1 MRRRTETLAGAALFR
16 SLSPDALRALEDRCL
31 WRRVEAGQWIIDF
44 EDEGTDV
51 FIVAAGL
58 VRVTI
63 RAISGRTVILRDIP
77 AGEFFGELAA
87 IDGKARSAGIVAV
100 TNATVA
106 CMPAALFRDCIH
118 RHPDVCDQVMV
129 LLAREIRKL
138 ATRVNEFNT
147 LDVRHRIYA
156 ELLRL
161 ARPDGR
167 GEHSATISPPP
178 PHADL
183 AARVSTRREAVSR
196 ELSALERDGLLEKR
210 RGALVLLDTRR
221 LRERVR
227 QAAEED

>member
-1 MRRRTETLAGAALFR
+1 MRRPTDTLAGIPLFR
-16 SLSPDALRALEDRCL
+16 SLDDAELAALSARCT

-51 FIVAAGL
+51 FFVIAGL
-58 VRVTI
+58 VRVKI
-63 RAISGRTVILRDIP
+63 RAISGREVILRDIP
-77 AGEFFGELAA
+77 PGEFFGEMAA

-100 TNATVA
+100 TGATVA
-106 CMPAALFRDCIH
+106 RMSAALFGECIH
-118 RHPDVCDQVMV
+118 RHADVCDQVLR
-129 LLAREIRKL
+129 LLVGEVRKL

-161 ARPDGR
+161 ARADER
-167 GEHSATISPPP
+167 GGTTAVVSPPP

-196 ELSALERDGLLEKR
+196 ELRALERDGLLEKR

-221 LRERVR
+221 LEERIR
-227 QAAEED
+227 QAAED